1 MCQRMPTGVLQSNL
15 SGISALAAA
24 LVARLLRTLIFL
36 KRTLTRKKLPVARQS
51 LRRGSATESMIRRM
65 FEHRTAPLLP
75 RHHFFLRVL
84 GYIAAAT
91 VLVGTALGL
100 GVLGYHHLGGLPWID
115 ALVNASMI
123 LGGMGPVDPIASDA
137 GKLFASFYALFSG
150 LAFIGIT
157 AVLVAP
163 FAHRLLHRLHLH
175 QGEK

>member
-1 MCQRMPTGVLQSNL
+1 MVFGGTDFPHRS
-15 SGISALAAA
+15 LAG
-24 LVARLLRTLIFL
+24 
-36 KRTLTRKKLPVARQS
+36 KKPPVAPFAAGRRQS
-51 LRRGSATESMIRRM
+51 LRRGSATESMIRPM

-150 LAFIGIT
+150 LLFIG
-157 AVLVAP
+157 AASLVLAP
-163 FAHRLLHRLHLH
+163 FMHRVMHKLHIDD
-175 QGEK
+175 E